1 MMPPSTTNPELVP
14 EPISKT
20 AEQSGAN
27 GSSLNEHECDEI
39 AFVDK
44 YSAPDVYINGK
55 TETLWFP
62 WIGPIELK
70 PMRME
75 NRTGTFVVGL
85 RSEVASGLGKHR
97 HRGTVTAVT
106 IAGEWGY
113 KEYVSKSFCILRFCS
128 NASTRRY
135 DWVARPGDWVCE
147 NPGTIHTLSVEDNTE
162 IVFTITGSIE
172 FLNEDDSLN
181 FALDVFSFAKMYYD
195 YCKEKGIKPN
205 DALWH

>member
-1 MMPPSTTNPELVP
+1 MAPSTTQDLVP
-14 EPISKT
+14 EPVASGQAKLAERPKDGT
-20 AEQSGAN
+20 A
-27 GSSLNEHECDEI
+27 LNDQEREEL

-44 YSAPDVYINGK
+44 YSAPDIYINSK
-55 TETLWFP
+55 SDTLWFP

-85 RSEVASGLGKHR
+85 RSKVAAGLGKHR
-97 HRGTVTAVT
+97 HRGTVTAIT
-106 IAGEWGY
+106 MAGEWGY
-113 KEYVSKSFCILRFCS
+113 KE
-128 NASTRRY
+128 Y

-147 NPGTIHTLSVEDNTE
+147 NPGTIHTLSVEDNTD

-172 FLNEDDSLN
+172 FLNDDDTLK
-181 FALDVFSFAKMYYD
+181 FTLDIFSFAKMYYD
-195 YCKEKGIKPN
+195 HCQAQGIKPN